1 MPLTADEMG
10 PVHYIVMYW
19 AVDGGPLISPLQG
32 LDEGIESGE
41 YFVIFDPQPLEA
53 VRQATIDI
61 VEAGYGE
68 LRSAAPDEDKT
79 FPASEALH
87 LLRDPSTWTG
97 DHYYELAATE
107 AGVAAFRSLHERHG
121 DYVRKAERVARQRS
135 AEFRQRHPDFE
146 SKQSKYFDDVSRW
159 SKTGEGERPEFPRYL
174 GEPPAYD
181 DDVRRSDRKKDQ

>member
-1 MPLTADEMG
+1 MPLTPDEMG

-19 AVDGGPLISPLQG
+19 TVDGGPLNSPLHG
-32 LDEGIESGE
+32 LEEGIASGE

-53 VRQATIDI
+53 VQQATIDV
-61 VEAGYGE
+61 VEAGYAE
-68 LRSAAPDEDKT
+68 LRSGPTDEDAT
-79 FPASEALH
+79 FPAPEALQ

-97 DHYYELAATE
+97 DLDYALAATE
-107 AGVAAFRSLHERHG
+107 AGEAAFRCLHESHG

-146 SKQSKYFDDVSRW
+146 SKQSKYFEDVSRW
-159 SKTGEGERPEFPRYL
+159 GAGEGERPEFPRYL